1 MVEAAYFPWI
11 GALHSLLDNLVDT
24 TEDRATGQHSLIGCY
39 DSMQEAA
46 ARMGELAERA
56 LAAARS
62 LPNARAHTLVLA
74 AMASFY
80 LCTPEASTPEALPL
94 TRAVLGALDGPADL
108 TMLVFRARL
117 GLRGLPAR
125 RSRTAL
131 ARGRR
136 ARDARQAEAR
146 RRDRMA
152 SRSSRHARHCN
163 NLMNGSTAPRRGHAR
178 CWQAEKGRTRMLELR
193 DLVKHYPEVGGEPV
207 RAVDGVSMT
216 VEPGEMVALYG
227 PSGSGKTTLLLM
239 VATLLAPTSGAVLI
253 GGRDVSSLSEREAS
267 HFRLSELGFIRQ
279 NFDLLPGVTAID
291 NAVLKL
297 LKTMRWRDAH
307 RQVAPLLDRLGLGGR
322 LEHRAETLSM
332 GERQRVM
339 IARALSTEPRLLL
352 ADEPTGSLDSQRG
365 REVLELLTE
374 LCREHQVAIVLV
386 SHDPQAA
393 AYADRVYAL
402 RDGKLGEYEP
412 DGRLTRPVAS

>member
-1 MVEAAYFPWI
+1 
-11 GALHSLLDNLVDT
+11 
-24 TEDRATGQHSLIGCY
+24 
-39 DSMQEAA
+39 
-46 ARMGELAERA
+46 
-56 LAAARS
+56 
-62 LPNARAHTLVLA
+62 
-74 AMASFY
+74 
-80 LCTPEASTPEALPL
+80 
-94 TRAVLGALDGPADL
+94 
-108 TMLVFRARL
+108 
-117 GLRGLPAR
+117 
-125 RSRTAL
+125 
-131 ARGRR
+131 
-136 ARDARQAEAR
+136 
-146 RRDRMA
+146 
-152 SRSSRHARHCN
+152 
-163 NLMNGSTAPRRGHAR
+163 
-178 CWQAEKGRTRMLELR
+178 MLELR
-193 DLVKHYPEVGGEPV
+193 DLVKHYPAIGGEPV
-207 RAVDGVSMT
+207 KAVDGVSLK

-239 VATLLAPTSGAVLI
+239 VATLLQPTSGAVLI
-253 GGRDVSSLSEREAS
+253 GDRDVSSLTEREAS

-297 LKTMRWRDAH
+297 LKSMRWRDAH
-307 RQVAPLLDRLGLGGR
+307 GKIAPLLDRLGLGQR
-322 LEHRAETLSM
+322 LEHRAELLSM

-402 RDGKLGEYEP
+402 RDGKLSDYEP
-412 DGRLTRPVAS
+412 DQAYVRAAAQ

>member
-1 MVEAAYFPWI
+1 
-11 GALHSLLDNLVDT
+11 
-24 TEDRATGQHSLIGCY
+24 
-39 DSMQEAA
+39 
-46 ARMGELAERA
+46 
-56 LAAARS
+56 
-62 LPNARAHTLVLA
+62 
-74 AMASFY
+74 
-80 LCTPEASTPEALPL
+80 
-94 TRAVLGALDGPADL
+94 
-108 TMLVFRARL
+108 
-117 GLRGLPAR
+117 
-125 RSRTAL
+125 
-131 ARGRR
+131 
-136 ARDARQAEAR
+136 
-146 RRDRMA
+146 
-152 SRSSRHARHCN
+152 
-163 NLMNGSTAPRRGHAR
+163 
-178 CWQAEKGRTRMLELR
+178 MLELR

-239 VATLLAPTSGAVLI
+239 VATLLAPTSGQVLI
-253 GGRDVSSLSEREAS
+253 GGRETSSLSEKEAS

-279 NFDLLPGVTAID
+279 NFDLLPGVSAID

-297 LKTMRWRDAH
+297 LKSMRWRDAH
-307 RQVAPLLDRLGLGGR
+307 RQIAPLLTRLGLGER

-365 REVLELLTE
+365 HEVLELLRE

-393 AYADRVYAL
+393 AFADRVYSL

-412 DGRLTRPVAS
+412 DQFTARVAQ